1 MPMEIINILAG
12 TTRRYEIVKNTE
24 KRNAVKE
31 KIEEG
36 RGKGRGKEKERGEQ
50 KEEEKELVSR
60 S

>member
-36 RGKGRGKEKERGEQ
+36 RGKGRGKEKERGE
-50 KEEEKELVSR
+50 SR
-60 S
+60 RRRRKS